1 MIPRLKEAFNTGL
14 NEEIKKELG
23 LENVN
28 QIPTLEK
35 IVLNIGSSKAATDGR
50 TLESIV
56 DELTAISGQKPVI
69 KRAKKS
75 IAGFKI
81 REEME
86 LGITTT
92 LRSEKMYAFL
102 DRFINLVLPRIRDF
116 QGLNPKNFDKFG
128 NYNMGLTD
136 QLVFPE
142 IEYEQVDQTLGLN
155 ITIVT
160 TAKNSEE
167 SLALLKGMGVPFSK

>member
-1 MIPRLKEAFNTGL
+1 MVQKLKTKYIDEVRPNLKETFQY
-14 NEEIKKELG
+14 
-23 LENVN
+23 ENIH
-28 QIPTLEK
+28 QIPKIEK
-35 IVLNIGSSKAATDGR
+35 IQINRGLGVNAANSKTLQKSIQEFR
-50 TLESIV
+50 TI
-56 DELTAISGQKPVI
+56 TGQQPVVT
-69 KRAKKS
+69 KSKKS

-102 DRFINLVLPRIRDF
+102 DRLINLVLPRIRDF

>member
-1 MIPRLKEAFNTGL
+1 MVQKLKTKYIDEVRPRLQETFQYAN
-14 NEEIKKELG
+14 IH
-23 LENVN
+23 
-28 QIPTLEK
+28 QIPKIEK
-35 IVLNIGSSKAATDGR
+35 IKINRGLGVNAQNSKTLQKSIQEFR
-50 TLESIV
+50 TI
-56 DELTAISGQKPVI
+56 TGQQPVVT
-69 KRAKKS
+69 KSKKS

-116 QGLNPKNFDKFG
+116 QGLSPKNFDKFG

-167 SLALLKGMGVPFSK
+167 SLALLKELTLPMQK

>member
-1 MIPRLKEAFNTGL
+1 MVQKLKTKYTDEVRPRLQETFQYAN
-14 NEEIKKELG
+14 IH
-23 LENVN
+23 
-28 QIPTLEK
+28 QIPKIEK
-35 IVLNIGSSKAATDGR
+35 IKINRGLGVNAQNSKTLQKSIQEFR
-50 TLESIV
+50 TI
-56 DELTAISGQKPVI
+56 TGQQPVVT
-69 KRAKKS
+69 KSKKS

-116 QGLNPKNFDKFG
+116 QGLSPKNFDKFG

-167 SLALLKGMGVPFSK
+167 SLALLKGIGVPFSK

>member
-1 MIPRLKEAFNTGL
+1 MVQKLKTKYIDEVRPRLQETFQYAN
-14 NEEIKKELG
+14 IH
-23 LENVN
+23 
-28 QIPTLEK
+28 QIPKIEK
-35 IVLNIGSSKAATDGR
+35 IKINRGLGVNAQNSKTLQKSIQEFR
-50 TLESIV
+50 TI
-56 DELTAISGQKPVI
+56 TGQQPVVT
-69 KRAKKS
+69 KSKKS

-116 QGLNPKNFDKFG
+116 QGLSPKNFDKFG

-167 SLALLKGMGVPFSK
+167 SLALLKGIGVPFSK

>member
-1 MIPRLKEAFNTGL
+1 MVQKLKTKYIDEVRPNLKETFQYAN
-14 NEEIKKELG
+14 IH
-23 LENVN
+23 
-28 QIPTLEK
+28 QIPKIEK
-35 IVLNIGSSKAATDGR
+35 IKINRGLGVNAQNSKTLQKSIQEFR
-50 TLESIV
+50 TI
-56 DELTAISGQKPVI
+56 TGQQPVVT
-69 KRAKKS
+69 KSKKS

-116 QGLNPKNFDKFG
+116 QGLSPKNFDKFG

-167 SLALLKGMGVPFSK
+167 SLALLKGIGVPFSK

>member
-1 MIPRLKEAFNTGL
+1 MVQKLKTKYIDEVQPSLQKTFQYQN
-14 NEEIKKELG
+14 IH
-23 LENVN
+23 
-28 QIPTLEK
+28 QIPKIEK
-35 IVLNIGSSKAATDGR
+35 IKINRGLGINAQNSKILQKSIQEFR
-50 TLESIV
+50 TI
-56 DELTAISGQKPVI
+56 TGQQPVVT
-69 KRAKKS
+69 KSKKS

-116 QGLNPKNFDKFG
+116 QGLSPKNFDKFG

-167 SLALLKGMGVPFSK
+167 SLALLKGIGVPFSK

>member
-1 MIPRLKEAFNTGL
+1 MVQKLKTKYIDEVRPSLQETFQYAN
-14 NEEIKKELG
+14 IH
-23 LENVN
+23 
-28 QIPTLEK
+28 QIPKIEK
-35 IVLNIGSSKAATDGR
+35 IKINRGLGVNAQNSKTLQKSIQEFR
-50 TLESIV
+50 TI
-56 DELTAISGQKPVI
+56 TGQQPVVT
-69 KRAKKS
+69 KSKKS

-116 QGLNPKNFDKFG
+116 QGLSPKNFDKFG

-167 SLALLKGMGVPFSK
+167 SLALLKGIGVPFSK